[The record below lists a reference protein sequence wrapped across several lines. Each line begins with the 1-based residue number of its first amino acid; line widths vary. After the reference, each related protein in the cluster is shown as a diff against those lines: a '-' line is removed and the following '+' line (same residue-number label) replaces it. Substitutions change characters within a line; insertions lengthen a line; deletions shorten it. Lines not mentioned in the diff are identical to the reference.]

1 MKYMGSKARHAK
13 ELLPIILKDHTP
25 DMWYVEPFVGGAN
38 MIDKVDPQVAPKR
51 LGCDVHEYLIA
62 MWQAVSKGWLPSKLI
77 TEEDYSKIRSNKDDD
92 KALTGYVGFA
102 MSFGGKW
109 FGGYRRDIAGTKENP
124 ELKQLNENDQSRK
137 SYESLLKQQRNLLGV
152 HFQNKSVFDI
162 DFSRCGKSTIYCDP
176 PYVGTTKYKD
186 DFDHE
191 KFYDWCVER
200 HKEGHNVLI
209 SEYYM
214 PEDRFECVWSKE
226 VNNSL
231 TKDTGSKKGVEK
243 LFIVKGASN

>member
-38 MIDKVDPQVAPKR
+38 MIDKVDPIIAPKR
-51 LGCDVHEYLIA
+51 LGCDVHEYLIE
-62 MWQAVSKGWLPSKLI
+62 MWQAVSSGWEPPKEVS
-77 TEEDYSKIRSNKDDD
+77 EEDYKFVKNNKDID
-92 KALTGYVGFA
+92 KVLTGYIGFS

-109 FGGYRRDIAGTKENP
+109 FGGYRRDSVGKRDYPMESYKGAM
-124 ELKQLNENDQSRK
+124 KQFK
-137 SYESLLKQQRNLLGV
+137 NLEGV
-152 HFQNKSVFDI
+152 RFLNKSVFDL
-162 DFSRCGKSTIYCDP
+162 DFNKSGSCTIYCDP
-176 PYVGTTKYKD
+176 PYIGTTKYKD

-191 KFYDWCVER
+191 KFYTWCRDR
-200 HKEGHNVLI
+200 HKEGHKVFI
-209 SEYYM
+209 SEYWM
-214 PEDRFECVWSKE
+214 PDDFVCVWSKE

-243 LFIVKGASN
+243 LFTLL

>member
-38 MIDKVDPQVAPKR
+38 MIDKVDPTVAPKR

-62 MWQAVSKGWLPSKLI
+62 MWQAISAGWLPKPTIS
-77 TEEDYSKIRSNKDDD
+77 EEDYLYVRANKDED

-109 FGGYRRDIAGTKENP
+109 FGGYRRDIAGTKENIH
-124 ELKQLNENDQSRK
+124 LKLVNEKEQSRK
-137 SYESLLKQQRNLLGV
+137 SYESLVKQQKNLLGV

-162 DFSRCGKSTIYCDP
+162 DFSRCGKATIYCDP
-176 PYVGTTKYKD
+176 PYRDTTKYKD
-186 DFDHE
+186 SFDHD
-191 KFYDWCVER
+191 KFYDWCIDR
-200 HKEGHNVLI
+200 HDEGHRVFI
-209 SEYYM
+209 SEYCM
-214 PEDRFECVWSKE
+214 PEDRFQCVWQKE

-231 TKDTGSKKGVEK
+231 TKDTGSKRGIEK
-243 LFIVKGASN
+243 LFVVKS